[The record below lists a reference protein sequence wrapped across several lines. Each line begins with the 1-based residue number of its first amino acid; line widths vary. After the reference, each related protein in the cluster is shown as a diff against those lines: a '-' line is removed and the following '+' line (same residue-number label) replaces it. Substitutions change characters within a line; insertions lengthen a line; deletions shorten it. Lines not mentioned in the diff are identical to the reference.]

1 MPEPKRHVLR
11 LGPPLNQQLFALR
24 WPNGRW
30 ELDRH
35 LAPLSCYL
43 PESERQDPK
52 YQLKAPSPELLAGL
66 SDEDKTRFLAACAF
80 ARKIQVMPQSNLVL
94 DGPNDGQDAAAPHP
108 KVAQGHAHE
117 RPPVAEG
124 PAAVRQVR

>member
-11 LGPPLNQQLFALR
+11 LGSPLNQQLFVLR
-24 WPNGRW
+24 WPGESW

-43 PESERQDPK
+43 PEAEREDSK
-52 YQLKAPSPELLAGL
+52 YQLKAPTPELLASL

-94 DGPNDGQDAAAPHP
+94 DGPHDGQEAPAP
-108 KVAQGHAHE
+108 QPQG
-117 RPPVAEG
+117 V
-124 PAAVRQVR
+124 